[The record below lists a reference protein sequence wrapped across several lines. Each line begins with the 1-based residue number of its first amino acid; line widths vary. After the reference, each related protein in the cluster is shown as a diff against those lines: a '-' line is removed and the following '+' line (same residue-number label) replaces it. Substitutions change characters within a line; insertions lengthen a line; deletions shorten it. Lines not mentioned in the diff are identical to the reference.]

1 MSKFNSGEGSK
12 GSVTRS
18 AKNWL
23 KQPKYPLPFPPE
35 YEAKCGYSKE
45 GNFGFL
51 HKHFNK
57 NLKCIKG
64 FLMVG
69 LHRKAHP
76 NSNKKK
82 KKKLPLLIK
91 I

>member
-1 MSKFNSGEGSK
+1 MLADFIHTEGKFFPLFYLVNNAGNSKLRMSKFNSGEGSK

-45 GNFGFL
+45 ETLDFFTSIL
-51 HKHFNK
+51 TKT
-57 NLKCIKG
+57 
-64 FLMVG
+64 
-69 LHRKAHP
+69 
-76 NSNKKK
+76 
-82 KKKLPLLIK
+82 
-91 I
+91 